1 MSPPW
6 STAIHFNP
14 LSPHGERPRIH
25 KLFANCFHFNPL
37 SPHGERHPRQ
47 FLSMLIML
55 DFNPL
60 SPHGERLHGA
70 YKLHIHPDIS
80 IHSPRMGRDG
90 PVRSARPWAVR
101 FQSTLPAWGETM
113 LLPTRPIDSKIS
125 IHSPRMGRD
134 LKCLSHFLDFRH
146 ISIHSPRM
154 GRDPMLLPTRPIDSK
169 ISIHSPRMGRD
180 PTDTMGLRL
189 YKDFNPL
196 SPHGERRRGIG
207 KWMKKAY
214 ISIHSPRMGRD
225 RRARNQPKNRAYFNP
240 LSPHGERLYMVT

>member
-1 MSPPW
+1 
-6 STAIHFNP
+6 
-14 LSPHGERPRIH
+14 
-25 KLFANCFHFNPL
+25 
-37 SPHGERHPRQ
+37 
-47 FLSMLIML
+47 ML

-60 SPHGERLHGA
+60 SPHGERRAGA
-70 YKLHIHPDIS
+70 VC
-80 IHSPRMGRDG
+80 SPLG
-90 PVRSARPWAVR
+90 VR

-146 ISIHSPRM
+146 
-154 GRDPMLLPTRPIDSK
+154 

-225 RRARNQPKNRAYFNP
+225 RRARNQPKNRAISIH
-240 LSPHGERLYMVT
+240 SPRMGRDCIW

>member
-1 MSPPW
+1 MGRINCIYTPY
-6 STAIHFNP
+6 FNP
-14 LSPHGERPRIH
+14 LSPHGERR
-25 KLFANCFHFNPL
+25 AGAVCSPL
-37 SPHGERHPRQ
+37 G
-47 FLSMLIML
+47 
-55 DFNPL
+55 
-60 SPHGERLHGA
+60 
-70 YKLHIHPDIS
+70 
-80 IHSPRMGRDG
+80 
-90 PVRSARPWAVR
+90 VR

-225 RRARNQPKNRAYFNP
+225 RRARNQPKNRAISIH
-240 LSPHGERLYMVT
+240 SPRMGRDCIW